1 MIPKVIL
8 FDLDGTL
15 LPLDQDVFVKK
26 YFSLLAKKLAPHG
39 FEPEKLIQT
48 VWYGTKAMI
57 LNNGENLNEQVFWD
71 KFREVYGESAANIAF
86 PVLEEFYQVEFDGVK
101 EICEY
106 TPAASEIITKAKS
119 LGFKVALAT
128 NPLFPSLAT
137 EKRAMW
143 AGLNLSDFELYTTYE
158 NSRYSKP
165 NLAYYRDIC
174 STLGVEP
181 GQCVMVGNDVD
192 EDMIAKELGMK
203 VFLLT
208 DRIINKNDKDISAYP
223 NGSFSELSDFIDS
236 LSR

>member
-1 MIPKVIL
+1 MKPKVIL

-15 LPLDQDVFVKK
+15 LPLDQDIFVKK

-39 FEPEKLIQT
+39 FDSEKLIKT
-48 VWYGTKAMI
+48 VWYGTKSMI
-57 LNNGENLNEQVFWD
+57 LNTGEKLNEQIFWD
-71 KFREVYGESAANIAF
+71 KFKEVYGESAANTAF
-86 PVLEEFYQVEFDGVK
+86 SVLEEFYQVEFDGVK
-101 EICEY
+101 EICGY
-106 TPAASEIITKAKS
+106 TPDAAEIITKVKS
-119 LGFKVALAT
+119 IGFKVVLAT

-143 AGLNLSDFELYTTYE
+143 AGLTLSDFELYTTYE

-174 STLGVEP
+174 STLDVDPE
-181 GQCVMVGNDVD
+181 QCVMVGNDVD
-192 EDMIAKELGMK
+192 EDMITKELGMK

-208 DRIINKNDKDISAYP
+208 DRIINKSNTDISIYP
-223 NGSFSELSDFIDS
+223 NGSFSDLSVFLDS